1 MQVRGDRTEARK
13 SITRDP
19 SGLCGGF
26 GRCGFVETGLRLARA
41 SQGIRADF
49 AEASADA
56 GSWKPD

>member
-1 MQVRGDRTEARK
+1 MRVRGNRTEARK
-13 SITRDP
+13 GVTRDP

-26 GRCGFVETGLRLARA
+26 GQSRFVETGLRLARA
-41 SQGIRADF
+41 SHGIRADF